1 VSSRAL
7 EGPSM
12 DKPKWTDR
20 DGRVKTGVKR
30 SAKAVR
36 VSLKGDPGVSWC
48 RQQESNPRPTDYKSF
63 R

>member
-7 EGPSM
+7 EDPSV

-36 VSLKGDPGVSWC
+36 ASLKGDPEMGFVVPAAGI
-48 RQQESNPRPTDYKSF
+48 EPATY
-63 R
+63 